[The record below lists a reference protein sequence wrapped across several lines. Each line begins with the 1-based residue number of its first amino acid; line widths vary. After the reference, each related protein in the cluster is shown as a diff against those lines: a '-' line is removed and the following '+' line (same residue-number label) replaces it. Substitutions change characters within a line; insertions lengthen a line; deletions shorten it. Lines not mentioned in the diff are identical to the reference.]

1 MPVMPEQKRYPENV
15 PGPFY
20 VEDDLCIICRAPEA
34 ISPNLVGGNE
44 KHCYFKTQPRTPEEF
59 EQAIRAVESC
69 CCGAYRYAG
78 NDLNVMAR
86 LGPTACDN
94 WRRSP

>member
-34 ISPNLVGGNE
+34 ISPNLVGGMKSIVISRRNHE
-44 KHCYFKTQPRTPEEF
+44 LPRSLSKRF
-59 EQAIRAVESC
+59 ERLRPAAV
-69 CCGAYRYAG
+69 A
-78 NDLNVMAR
+78 
-86 LGPTACDN
+86 PTDMPATI
-94 WRRSP
+94 